1 MLALHILS
9 LTAAMHD
16 VCAAAAAWW
25 CITACLHR
33 RLEQELAEVNATMSD
48 LRTKLYA
55 RLGDSINLDV
65 PHSAAASKA

>member
-1 MLALHILS
+1 MFLF
-9 LTAAMHD
+9 
-16 VCAAAAAWW
+16 C
-25 CITACLHR
+25 R
-33 RLEQELAEVNATMSD
+33 RLEQELAEIGTVMTD

>member
-1 MLALHILS
+1 
-9 LTAAMHD
+9 MHLLLRSMHLL
-16 VCAAAAAWW
+16 
-25 CITACLHR
+25 ACLRVICCR
-33 RLEQELAEVNATMSD
+33 RLEQQLGEVSATMAD